1 MINITKDFL
10 SFDNTIRTEY
20 FRCILLE
27 EPEMEN
33 PRNSM
38 L

>member
-20 FRCILLE
+20 FRCILLDAA
-27 EPEMEN
+27 
-33 PRNSM
+33 RNGE
-38 L
+38 